1 MSHAATNWAIK
12 RRGLKPA
19 AKIVLWHLADCH
31 NGHTGQCNP
40 RQALLASMCEMS
52 QSTLNVHL
60 AELEKRGLIKRH
72 RNVDPST
79 KKRRATHYTLAIDN
93 GDPSEIPNS
102 GNRTWPQDVDHPP
115 QDVAEPTPDSGDG
128 ISEKPT
134 PDSGQSQLRNPELYI
149 EPWNRTRN
157 MCVAP
162 TPDSGDRPEFDFG
175 DFVNRFLAK
184 YPRPG
189 DWEATKDALRKAIDD
204 GADPQKLLWAADAYA
219 REQAGNKPAFIAYSE
234 NWLRKGRWQAL
245 LPKPKVTEAEVA
257 KSIAK
262 TIRSGKRWMVRRVS
276 DARARELVR
285 LGLVT
290 REECESVGL
299 RP

>member
-12 RRGLKPA
+12 QRGLKPA

-40 RQALLASMCEMS
+40 RQALLAEMCEMS

-79 KKRRATHYTLAIDN
+79 KKRRATHYTLAMDD
-93 GDPSEIPNS
+93 GETPEIPNS
-102 GNRTWPQDVDHPP
+102 GNRTWPQDVDQPP

-134 PDSGQSQLRNPELYI
+134 PDSSQSQLRNPELYKNPGI
-149 EPWNRTRN
+149 EPGI
-157 MCVAP
+157 CVSQSA
-162 TPDSGDRPEFDFG
+162 THTDFDFD
-175 DFVNRFLAK
+175 DFVDRFLAK
-184 YPRPG
+184 HPRPG
-189 DWEATKDALRKAIDD
+189 DREATEDALRRALGD
-204 GADPQKLLWAADAYA
+204 GADPELLIRAAEAYG

-234 NWLRKGRWQAL
+234 NWLRRGRWKAH
-245 LPKPKVTEAEVA
+245 LPKPKATETEVA
-257 KSIAK
+257 RSIAES
-262 TIRSGKRWMVRRVS
+262 IRAGKHWVATHVS

-290 REECESVGL
+290 REQCEAVGL
-299 RP
+299 HP